1 MATPLEVLGPSRH
14 CPDRVLVRIGER
26 VLELSATAHL
36 LLEGLAAGEDSA
48 ALTARLAA
56 AHPHAARPAVADV
69 ERAAAPLRAYLTAT
83 GAPRPALWLRRPVLK
98 APQVAGLARLLAPL
112 VPRAPGRAWAPGLLL
127 LLLGL
132 NLGLLAG
139 LPVQGTLPAQ
149 AWWGLPLAL
158 LGLMFVHELGHAAAA
173 QRFGA
178 PPQDI
183 GCGLFWI
190 FPALYTD
197 VTRIW
202 TLPARERV
210 VVNLAGALAQLAAN
224 ALLLGLAWALA
235 PGDGAQFL
243 RLLVSASLV
252 SCLVNLLPFSRLDGY
267 WVVVDWLD
275 VPRLHQRCARQVWR
289 DLRTGFAPLPAGEFR
304 HPQAFRGYA
313 WAALLFQGAL
323 ALLALRVLGQGLVW
337 IGSQPDLSQLLHEVC
352 SHPMRSLF
360 GALLMLHVLRALGRL
375 ARPHFTF
382 PTP

>member
-1 MATPLEVLGPSRH
+1 MVTPIEVLGPSRH
-14 CPDRVLVRIGER
+14 HPERVLVRVGER

-36 LLEGLAAGEDSA
+36 LLQGLAAGEDGA
-48 ALTARLAA
+48 ALTERLAA
-56 AHPHAARPAVADV
+56 AHPRSPRPAVADV
-69 ERAAAPLRAYLTAT
+69 ERAAAPLRGYLTST

-98 APQVAGLARLLAPL
+98 APHVAGLARGLAPL
-112 VPRAPGRAWAPGLLL
+112 VPGPAWAPGLLL

-132 NLGLLAG
+132 NFGLLAA

-149 AWWGLPLAL
+149 AWWAVPLAL

-183 GCGLFWI
+183 GIGLFWI

-202 TLPARERV
+202 TLPPRERR

-224 ALLLGLAWALA
+224 ALLLAVAAALA
-235 PGDGAQFL
+235 PGDAAQGL

-275 VPRLHQRCARQVWR
+275 MPRLHQRCARQVWR
-289 DLRTGFAPLPAGEFR
+289 DLRTGFAPLPAGEVR
-304 HPQAFRGYA
+304 HPSAFRGYA
-313 WAALLFQGAL
+313 WAAVLFQLGL

-337 IGSQPDLSQLLHEVC
+337 IGSQPDPSQLLHEAC

-375 ARPHFTF
+375 ARSSFTF
-382 PTP
+382 STP

>member
-1 MATPLEVLGPSRH
+1 MATPIEVLGSSRQR
-14 CPDRVLVRIGER
+14 PERVLVRVGER

-36 LLEGLAAGEDSA
+36 LLQGLAAGEDSA
-48 ALTARLAA
+48 ALTDRLAA
-56 AHPHAARPAVADV
+56 AHPRSPRPALADV
-69 ERAAAPLRAYLTAT
+69 ERAAAPLRGYLTAT

-98 APQVAGLARLLAPL
+98 APCVAGLARGLAPL
-112 VPRAPGRAWAPGLLL
+112 VLGPAWAPGLLL

-158 LGLMFVHELGHAAAA
+158 LGLMLVHELGHAAAA

-183 GCGLFWI
+183 GIGLFWV

-202 TLPARERV
+202 TLPARERM

-224 ALLLGLAWALA
+224 ALLLAVAGALA

-275 VPRLHQRCARQVWR
+275 MPRLHQRCARQVWR
-289 DLRTGFAPLPAGEFR
+289 DLRTGFAPLPAGEVR
-304 HPQAFRGYA
+304 HPRAFRAYA
-313 WAALLFQGAL
+313 WAAVLFQLGL
-323 ALLALRVLGQGLVW
+323 ALLALRVLGQGLAW
-337 IGSQPDLSQLLHEVC
+337 IGSQPDPSQLLHEAC

-375 ARPHFTF
+375 ARSSFSF
-382 PTP
+382 STP